1 MIKLTRLFAL
11 ILAAVVLFSGCDRI
25 RSMMGKPTSSDLER
39 LRVEK
44 EAQEKALRDSIARAE
59 EALAI
64 DSAAVST
71 PEKPVAA
78 KPAGKPATKAPAPA
92 AMTPAV
98 PTSTGNLPRYS
109 VIVGSYVKEYNV
121 RAMTRRMEKLG
132 ETVTVIPFKS
142 GFTGVA
148 VFTTND
154 FAEAR
159 AKRKQMLASGAVPSD
174 TWIYDTTWGRH
185 K

>member
-1 MIKLTRLFAL
+1 MKPIRIFTL
-11 ILAAVVLFSGCDRI
+11 ILAALVLFSGCDRI

-59 EALAI
+59 EALAV
-64 DSAAVST
+64 DSVAAAT

-78 KPAGKPATKAPAPA
+78 KPVAKPAVTSA
-92 AMTPAV
+92 
-98 PTSTGNLPRYS
+98 STGNLLRYS
-109 VIVGSYVKEYNV
+109 VVVGSYVEEYNV

-148 VFTTND
+148 VFTSND

-159 AKRKQMLASGAVPSD
+159 AKRKQMLGSGSVPSD
-174 TWIYDTTWGRH
+174 TWIYDTAWGRH

>member
-1 MIKLTRLFAL
+1 MKPIRIFTL
-11 ILAAVVLFSGCDRI
+11 ILAALVLFSGCDRI

-59 EALAI
+59 EALAV
-64 DSAAVST
+64 DSVAVAT

-78 KPAGKPATKAPAPA
+78 KPAVTSA
-92 AMTPAV
+92 
-98 PTSTGNLPRYS
+98 STGNLLRYS
-109 VIVGSYVKEYNV
+109 VVVGSYVKEYNV

-148 VFTTND
+148 VFTSND

-159 AKRKQMLASGAVPSD
+159 AKRKQMLGSGSVPSD
-174 TWIYDTTWGRH
+174 TWIYDTAWGRH

>member
-1 MIKLTRLFAL
+1 MKLIRILTPV
-11 ILAAVVLFSGCDRI
+11 LAAVLLFSGCDRI

-44 EAQEKALRDSIARAE
+44 EAQQKAERDSIARAE
-59 EALAI
+59 EALAV
-64 DSAAVST
+64 DSVAMAS
-71 PEKPVAA
+71 EVAA
-78 KPAGKPATKAPAPA
+78 
-92 AMTPAV
+92 TPGSRGPHESPIHGV
-98 PTSTGNLPRYS
+98 SSTGNLPRYS
-109 VIVGSYVKEYNV
+109 VIVGSYVKDYNV
-121 RAMTRRMEKLG
+121 KAMTRRMEELG

-148 VFTTND
+148 VFTTDN

-159 AKRKQMLASGAVPSD
+159 AKRRQILASGAVPSD
-174 TWIYDTTWGRH
+174 TWIYDTAWGRH

>member
-1 MIKLTRLFAL
+1 MKPIRIFTL
-11 ILAAVVLFSGCDRI
+11 ILATLVLFSGCDRI

-59 EALAI
+59 EALAV
-64 DSAAVST
+64 DS
-71 PEKPVAA
+71 VAA
-78 KPAGKPATKAPAPA
+78 AP
-92 AMTPAV
+92 
-98 PTSTGNLPRYS
+98 TGNLLRYS
-109 VIVGSYVKEYNV
+109 VVVGSYVKEYNV

-148 VFTTND
+148 VFTSND

-159 AKRKQMLASGAVPSD
+159 AKRQQMLASGKVPSD
-174 TWIYDTTWGRH
+174 TWIYDTAWGRH

>member
-1 MIKLTRLFAL
+1 MKPTRLFTL
-11 ILAAVVLFSGCDRI
+11 ILAAAVLFSGCDRI

-59 EALAI
+59 EALAV
-64 DSAAVST
+64 DTVAVPA
-71 PEKPVAA
+71 PEKPAAA
-78 KPAGKPATKAPAPA
+78 KPAAKPAA
-92 AMTPAV
+92 
-98 PTSTGNLPRYS
+98 SSGNLPRYS
-109 VIVGSYVKEYNV
+109 VIVGSYIKDYNV

-148 VFTTND
+148 VFTTD
-154 FAEAR
+154 DLAEAR
-159 AKRKQMLASGAVPSD
+159 AKRKQILAGGEVPSD
-174 TWIYDTTWGRH
+174 TWIYDTAWGRH

>member
-1 MIKLTRLFAL
+1 MKPIRILAFA
-11 ILAAVVLFSGCDRI
+11 LAAVLLFSGCDRI

-44 EAQEKALRDSIARAE
+44 EAQQKAERDSIARSE
-59 EALAI
+59 EALAV
-64 DSAAVST
+64 DSVAAVA
-71 PEKPVAA
+71 PDAPAAPQAVA
-78 KPAGKPATKAPAPA
+78 KVPAPA
-92 AMTPAV
+92 V
-98 PTSTGNLPRYS
+98 TGNLSRYS
-109 VIVGSYVKEYNV
+109 VIVGSYVKDYNV

-132 ETVTVIPFKS
+132 EKVTVIPFKS

-148 VFTTND
+148 VFTTDN

-159 AKRKQMLASGAVPSD
+159 AKRKQVLASGAVPSD
-174 TWIYDTTWGRH
+174 TWIYDTAWGRH

>member
-1 MIKLTRLFAL
+1 MKPTRLFAL
-11 ILAAVVLFSGCDRI
+11 ILAALVLFSGCDRI

-59 EALAI
+59 EALTV
-64 DSAAVST
+64 DSVAVST
-71 PEKPVAA
+71 PEKPIAA
-78 KPAGKPATKAPAPA
+78 NPAAKPATKAPAPA
-92 AMTPAV
+92 GSSSAIPG
-98 PTSTGNLPRYS
+98 PTGNLLRYS

-121 RAMTRRMEKLG
+121 RAMTRRMEKRG

-148 VFTTND
+148 VFTTDD

-159 AKRKQMLASGAVPSD
+159 AKRKQVLASGAVPSD
-174 TWIYDTTWGRH
+174 TWIYDTAWGRH

>member
-1 MIKLTRLFAL
+1 MKLIRIFTLAM
-11 ILAAVVLFSGCDRI
+11 AAVLLFSGCDRI

-44 EAQEKALRDSIARAE
+44 EAQQKAERDSIARAE
-59 EALAI
+59 ETLAV
-64 DSAAVST
+64 DSVAAVT
-71 PEKPVAA
+71 PEAPAAA
-78 KPAGKPATKAPAPA
+78 KPSVMPAGH
-92 AMTPAV
+92 
-98 PTSTGNLPRYS
+98 LPRYS
-109 VIVGSYVKEYNV
+109 VIVGSYVKDYNV

-132 ETVTVIPFKS
+132 EKVTVIPFKS

-148 VFTTND
+148 VFTTGD

-159 AKRKQMLASGAVPSD
+159 AKRKQILASGAVPSD
-174 TWIYDTTWGRH
+174 TWIYDTAWGRH

>member
-1 MIKLTRLFAL
+1 MKLIR
-11 ILAAVVLFSGCDRI
+11 ILTPVLSAVLLFSGCDRI

-44 EAQEKALRDSIARAE
+44 EAQQKAERDSIARAE
-59 EALAI
+59 EALAV
-64 DSAAVST
+64 DSVATASEVAATPGSSSAVS
-71 PEKPVAA
+71 
-78 KPAGKPATKAPAPA
+78 G
-92 AMTPAV
+92 
-98 PTSTGNLPRYS
+98 STGNLPRYS
-109 VIVGSYVKEYNV
+109 VIVGSYVKDYNV
-121 RAMTRRMEKLG
+121 KAMTRRMEKLG

-148 VFTTND
+148 VFTTDN

-159 AKRKQMLASGAVPSD
+159 AKRKQILASGAVPSD
-174 TWIYDTTWGRH
+174 TWIYDTAWGRH

>member
-1 MIKLTRLFAL
+1 MKPIRIFTL

-59 EALAI
+59 EALAV
-64 DSAAVST
+64 DSVAAAT

-78 KPAGKPATKAPAPA
+78 KPVVTKPTVEK
-92 AMTPAV
+92 
-98 PTSTGNLPRYS
+98 PTVVSSSTGNLPRYS
-109 VIVGSYVKEYNV
+109 VVVGSYVKEYNV
-121 RAMTRRMEKLG
+121 RAMTRRMEKRG

-159 AKRKQMLASGAVPSD
+159 AKRKEMLASGAVPSD